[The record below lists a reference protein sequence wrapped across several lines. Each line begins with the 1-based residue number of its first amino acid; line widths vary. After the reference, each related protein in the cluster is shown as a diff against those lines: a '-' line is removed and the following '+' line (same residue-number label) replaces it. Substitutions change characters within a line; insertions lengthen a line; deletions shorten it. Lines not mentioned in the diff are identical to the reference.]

1 MSAGYAITTYKLQ
14 LCYKHLDWFK
24 QTQSLFDAVLAF
36 YYEQLDK
43 DPQALS
49 LTNQNLLRHLELK
62 SIPQRDGTQPENPL
76 PYKKVPLYFRR
87 AAINAAISL
96 YRSYDSRLKAW
107 EKGYAG
113 PVETVG
119 NDAPVVPD
127 KSTKRQKG
135 KPSPPKHLHAS
146 MLYYKGMYKDFDGK
160 SIMLKL
166 YTGKTWAW
174 VKHRYTG
181 RPFPENAEL
190 MSPTIV
196 VKGKKVMLHIP
207 VKEKVED
214 TRTAKERVKQRESFV
229 AVAFSSSDTLAVCTA
244 IQADGSAAHPYF
256 IKGGK
261 ALAHRR
267 KQLLGYIKR
276 GKPNQNAKDILV
288 QNFPFSI
295 LNFPLKEAGDKVG
308 KENAKYYEK
317 ITRVTD
323 HYAHEVSRKIVDYAK
338 SHNAKIIVMPDYGNT
353 FAKGTQHYLKT
364 SVYDFIGRRII
375 NDVKYK
381 AWQCGIVVQQSNL
394 RDSTKHCAKCGETI
408 AKYNTEY
415 QNPSQKFYGG
425 QNFVCKKGHQGSTVL
440 NTARNLGE
448 SFYQTFYEKAS

>member
-1 MSAGYAITTYKLQ
+1 M
-14 LCYKHLDWFK
+14 
-24 QTQSLFDAVLAF
+24 
-36 YYEQLDK
+36 
-43 DPQALS
+43 
-49 LTNQNLLRHLELK
+49 
-62 SIPQRDGTQPENPL
+62 
-76 PYKKVPLYFRR
+76 PLYFRR

-107 EKGYAG
+107 EENHKGQT
-113 PVETVG
+113 E
-119 NDAPVVPD
+119 
-127 KSTKRQKG
+127 KG
-135 KPSPPKHLHAS
+135 KPKPPGKLHAS
-146 MLYYKGMYKDFDGK
+146 MLYYKGMYKDFDDK

-166 YTGKTWAW
+166 YTGKAWTW

-181 RPFPENAEL
+181 RLFPESAET

-196 VKGKKVMLHIP
+196 IKGKKVMLHIP

-229 AVAFSSSDTLAVCTA
+229 VVAFSSSDTLAVCTA
-244 IQADGSAAHPYF
+244 IQADGSAAYPYF

-267 KQLLGYIKR
+267 KQLLGYTKR
-276 GKPNQNAKDILV
+276 GTAGKKAPRLITQPVGNDALGVCPRGLSSYGQA
-288 QNFPFSI
+288 
-295 LNFPLKEAGDKVG
+295 EAGIVPQDHQPG
-308 KENAKYYEK
+308 RPNAKYYEK
-317 ITRVTD
+317 ITRVTN

-381 AWQCGIVVQQSNL
+381 AWQCGIVVQQSNI
-394 RDSTKHCAKCGETI
+394 RDSAKHCAKCGETI

-425 QNFVCKKGHQGSTVL
+425 QNFVCKNGHQGSTVL
-440 NTARNLGE
+440 NTARNLGK
-448 SFYQTFYEKAS
+448 SFYQTFYKKAS

>member
-43 DPQALS
+43 DSQALS

-62 SIPQRDGTQPENPL
+62 TIPQRNGTQPENPL

-107 EKGYAG
+107 EKGCAG
-113 PVETVG
+113 QVETVG

-127 KSTKRQKG
+127 KSTEKQKG
-135 KPSPPKHLHAS
+135 KPSPPKHLHVS
-146 MLYYKGMYKDFDGK
+146 MLYYKGMYKDFDDK

-181 RPFPENAEL
+181 RLFPKNAEL

-276 GKPNQNAKDILV
+276 STVKVALPYAQHVGNDALGVPQNDQTLIGRPNK
-288 QNFPFSI
+288 
-295 LNFPLKEAGDKVG
+295 
-308 KENAKYYEK
+308 KYYDK
-317 ITRVTD
+317 ITRVTN

-394 RDSTKHCAKCGETI
+394 RDSAKHCSKCGETI

-425 QNFVCKKGHQGSTVL
+425 QNFVCKNGHQGSTVL

>member
-1 MSAGYAITTYKLQ
+1 MSAGYAITTYKMQ

-36 YYEQLDK
+36 YYGQIDQA
-43 DPQALS
+43 PQTLS

-62 SIPQRDGTQPENPL
+62 TIPQRDGTQPENPI
-76 PYKKVPLYFRR
+76 PYEKVPLYFRR
-87 AAINAAISL
+87 SAINVAISL

-107 EKGYAG
+107 KEKQKDQ
-113 PVETVG
+113 VG
-119 NDAPVVPD
+119 
-127 KSTKRQKG
+127 KG
-135 KPSPPKHLHAS
+135 KPNPPGRLHAS
-146 MLYYKGMYKDFDGK
+146 MLYYKGMYKNFDDR

-166 YTGKTWAW
+166 YTGKAWVW
-174 VKHRYTG
+174 VKHRITG
-181 RPFPENAEL
+181 RSFPENTEI
-190 MSPTIV
+190 MSPTV
-196 VKGKKVMLHIP
+196 VIRGKKVMLHVP
-207 VKEKVED
+207 VKEKIED
-214 TRTAKERVKQRESFV
+214 TRTAKERVKQSESFV
-229 AVAFSSSDTLAVCTA
+229 AVALSNADTLAVCTT
-244 IQADGSAAHPYF
+244 IKADGSASHPTF

-267 KQLLGYIKR
+267 KQLIGYIKR
-276 GKPNQNAKDILV
+276 GKSNQNTKGILL
-288 QNFPFSI
+288 QSS
-295 LNFPLKEAGDKVG
+295 PLREDGDKAG
-308 KENAKYYEK
+308 RTNTKYYQK
-317 ITRVTD
+317 ITCVTD

-381 AWQCGIVVQQSNL
+381 AWQCGIVVQQSNM
-394 RDSTKHCAKCGETI
+394 RDSAKHCAKCGENI

-425 QNFVCKKGHQGSTVL
+425 QNFVCKNGHQGNTIL

>member
-36 YYEQLDK
+36 YYEQLDQN
-43 DPQALS
+43 PQALS

-62 SIPQRDGTQPENPL
+62 TIPQRNGTQPENPL

-107 EKGYAG
+107 EENHKGQT
-113 PVETVG
+113 E
-119 NDAPVVPD
+119 
-127 KSTKRQKG
+127 KG
-135 KPSPPKHLHAS
+135 KPKPPGKLHAS
-146 MLYYKGMYKDFDGK
+146 MLYYKGMYKDFDDK
-160 SIMLKL
+160 RIMLKL
-166 YTGKTWAW
+166 YTGKAWAW

-181 RPFPENAEL
+181 RPFPENAET

-196 VKGKKVMLHIP
+196 IKGKKVMLHIP

-229 AVAFSSSDTLAVCTA
+229 VVAFSSSDTLAVCTA
-244 IQADGSAAHPYF
+244 IQADGSTDYPYF

-276 GKPNQNAKDILV
+276 GTARKKAPRLITQPVGNDALGVCPRGLSSYGQA
-288 QNFPFSI
+288 
-295 LNFPLKEAGDKVG
+295 EAGIVPQDHQPG
-308 KENAKYYEK
+308 RPNAKYYDK
-317 ITRVTD
+317 ITRVTN

-381 AWQCGIVVQQSNL
+381 AWQCGIVVQQSNI
-394 RDSTKHCAKCGETI
+394 RDSAKHCAKCGETI

-425 QNFVCKKGHQGSTVL
+425 RNFVCKNGHQGSTVL